1 MRITLTFYAAIRTG
15 SRNARF
21 FCFRFYPAVRTGSS
35 NTRFLF
41 FLFFGGHLPQNSARS
56 KQYLPV
62 IFVRLA
68 FIRQNVRK
76 LW

>member
-35 NTRFLF
+35 NTRFCF
-41 FLFFGGHLPQNSARS
+41 FFVFWWSLAPELRS
-56 KQYLPV
+56 VKT
-62 IFVRLA
+62 ILA
-68 FIRQNVRK
+68 GNLCSFSVYSPECS
-76 LW
+76 